1 MASPE
6 VVVVIGDLHAGSSV
20 ALCTPEHPVVDDG
33 VWKAN
38 RAQLWMYERWIEATT
53 QWLPGVIGGR
63 PFAVVVNG
71 DCIEGLHHQ
80 TKQVISNATSDHVS
94 LAINLLGPVTEDA
107 DALFMVRGT
116 SAHVGHDSESAIGM
130 ALGAERQEGSRD
142 YAYHNWRFEVCGKV
156 IDAAHHMPTSARP
169 WTESTGLGGAMQ
181 AAVLESVRAKEAVA
195 DIYLRAHRHKYGAYT
210 DGDRLI
216 VAGHSWQ
223 AKTDFAEKVVPH
235 ARVVVGLYVL
245 DFKYADDCGLPLPI
259 PWSRRPAPVAPVV
272 VNKEVA

>member
-6 VVVVIGDLHAGSSV
+6 VVVVIQDIHAGSSV

-38 RAQLWMYERWIEATT
+38 RLQLWLYDAWLEVTK
-53 QWLPGVIGGR
+53 QWLPQVIRGR
-63 PFAVVVNG
+63 SFIVVVNG

-94 LAINLLGPVTEDA
+94 LAINLLGPVTESA

-142 YAYHNWRFEVCGKV
+142 YAYHNWRIEVQGKI
-156 IDAAHHMPTSARP
+156 IDAAHHMTTSARP
-169 WTESTGLGGAMQ
+169 WTEATGLAASMQ
-181 AAVLESVRAKEAVA
+181 SAVLESVRAKEPIA
-195 DIYLRAHRHKYGAYT
+195 DIYLRAHRHRFGYYS
-210 DGDRLI
+210 DGDRMI

-235 ARVVVGLYVL
+235 ARVVVGLHVL
-245 DFKYADDCGLPLPI
+245 DFGDASDNGLPVVRS
-259 PWSRRPAPVAPVV
+259 WSRRPAPVAPVV